1 MPKFTALAIAL
12 LTVMSIAP
20 KSQAMSANASS
31 LSVNQPA
38 GDLHAQLIIKIG
50 GQSDRSYRDDDRYRQ
65 IDREREEERRRR
77 EYYSQRR
84 QDRERYYRER
94 RHDNRRYYDDRRYN
108 DRRYDDRRYDDRR
121 DYQHDR

>member
-12 LTVMSIAP
+12 LTVISIAP
-20 KSQAMSANASS
+20 KSQAMSTTDSAVSAR
-31 LSVNQPA
+31 QPA

-50 GQSDRSYRDDDRYRQ
+50 GNDRSYRDEDRYRQ
-65 IDREREEERRRR
+65 IEREREAERRRR

-84 QDRERYYRER
+84 QERERYH
-94 RHDNRRYYDDRRYN
+94 HDRYHQ

-121 DYQHDR
+121 EYRHDR